1 MSSLRILVL
10 KFKNFIPN
18 SAIIENYKKKKKKK
32 EAKFTCLR
40 EYSWLGNRLHLPMIP
55 LGQKGRIRGFEL
67 N

>member
-18 SAIIENYKKKKKKK
+18 SAIIENHKKRNPNSHVSKNIPG
-32 EAKFTCLR
+32 
-40 EYSWLGNRLHLPMIP
+40 LGIRLHLPMIP